1 MLNKF
6 KRLIAALAIAALPL
20 SAFAVIG
27 TPPGT
32 GPQLVDGAWLN
43 GLAGGYTRGLK
54 NGVLTDAAE
63 DGPYKVLIEG
73 LESFAGLTDAGSL
86 FDEESDM
93 HFATTAQGHRYLSAK
108 R

>member
-32 GPQLVDGAWLN
+32 GP
-43 GLAGGYTRGLK
+43 
-54 NGVLTDAAE
+54 
-63 DGPYKVLIEG
+63 
-73 LESFAGLTDAGSL
+73 
-86 FDEESDM
+86 
-93 HFATTAQGHRYLSAK
+93 
-108 R
+108 